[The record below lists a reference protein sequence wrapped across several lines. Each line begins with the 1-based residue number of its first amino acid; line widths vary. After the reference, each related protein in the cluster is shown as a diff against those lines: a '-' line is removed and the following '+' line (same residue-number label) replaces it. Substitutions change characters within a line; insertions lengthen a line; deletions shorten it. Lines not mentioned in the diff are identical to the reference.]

1 MLHPTLLKY
10 VSINK
15 VINLYIEMNWINKMF
30 TYRQKE
36 NRSKILTSNHT
47 NP

>member
-1 MLHPTLLKY
+1 MLHPTLSKY

-15 VINLYIEMNWINKMF
+15 VIDIYIEMNWTNKMF

-36 NRSKILTSNHT
+36 NRSNILTSDDT
-47 NP
+47 TP